1 MDFVQV
7 CARGCRKP
15 RTTWLSGMV
24 SDCSE
29 MDTGVKRVHLLYW
42 EARPGILTK
51 INTIKIDFL
60 TENFIDY
67 LNEMDHLF

>member
-1 MDFVQV
+1 
-7 CARGCRKP
+7 
-15 RTTWLSGMV
+15 MV

-60 TENFIDY
+60 PENFIDY
-67 LNEMDHLF
+67 LKEMDHLF